1 MRLFQISILFAIL
14 MLFSCQGNQLEQK
27 YVIYQCN
34 PAKENIKM
42 YWKNEQGKV
51 IHSLA
56 NLKTMLA
63 DKGEKLVFAM
73 NGGMFEPDNSPKG
86 LYIEN
91 YQIHTPLDTLKGGNG
106 NFYLQPNGVFYLTK
120 DNQAKVVSTSVYSH
134 HTAIKYATQSGPILL
149 LNGEINTVFTLGS
162 TNFNIRN
169 GVGVKKNG
177 EVVFAMSKEKVNFYD
192 FALLFKELGC
202 TDALYLDGFVSR
214 AYLPSKEWEQ
224 TDGDFGV
231 IIGASF
237 N

>member
-1 MRLFQISILFAIL
+1 MRLFQISILFISL
-14 MLFSCQGNQLEQK
+14 LLFSCQGSQLEQK
-27 YVIYQCN
+27 YVIYQCD

-42 YWKNEQGKV
+42 YWKNEQGEA
-51 IHSLA
+51 IRSLA
-56 NLKTMLA
+56 NLKTTLA
-63 DKGEKLVFAM
+63 NKEENLVFAM

-91 YQIHTPLDTLKGGNG
+91 HQMYTPLDTLKGGNG

-120 DNQAKVVSTSVYSH
+120 DNQAKVVSTSAYSH
-134 HTAIKYATQSGPILL
+134 NTAIKYATQSGPILV
-149 LNGEINTVFTLGS
+149 LNGEINTVFTPGS
-162 TNFNIRN
+162 TNLNIRN
-169 GVGVKKNG
+169 GVGVKENG

-214 AYLPSKEWEQ
+214 AYLPSKGWEQ

-231 IIGASF
+231 IIGASL
-237 N
+237 

>member
-14 MLFSCQGNQLEQK
+14 LLISCQGSQLEQK

-51 IHSLA
+51 IHSLS

-134 HTAIKYATQSGPILL
+134 NTAIKYATQSGPILL
-149 LNGEINTVFTLGS
+149 LNGEINTVFTPGS
-162 TNFNIRN
+162 TNLNIRN
-169 GVGVKKNG
+169 GVGVKENG

-231 IIGASF
+231 IIGASG